1 MPDLRYLRHACR
13 CGTVQRLRC
22 KKLSICKN
30 HKKSP
35 QNAAAVYL
43 IYELPL
49 YIAQLNS
56 ANSIRYKTSEQQK
69 NSTSQPIY
77 R

>member
-1 MPDLRYLRHACR
+1 MSVVAVR
-13 CGTVQRLRC
+13 CSVYGA
-22 KKLSICKN
+22 KKLSISKN
-30 HKKSP
+30 LKKLP

-56 ANSIRYKTSEQQK
+56 VNSIRCKTPEQQK
-69 NSTSQPIY
+69 NNTSQPIY